1 MARPSSL
8 KASSVCRGE
17 GIGYML
23 VSSKRPHPHDLCVRA
38 SIADGRK
45 VPARLMRLDTDDLLS
60 RLAPGAA
67 DAWVV
72 AVPLL
77 DVDVTVELMGE
88 RAVELACA
96 FPQRSSK
103 IFSRMLTTLKPDV
116 ASTLR
121 GFERVH
127 EGGVPAL
134 LIREV
139 WPKEFDRVVWRVELR
154 CPEAYAA
161 ETLGLEVYNGRAHR
175 IPAAARALE
184 DHEVP
189 NPRDARRSERVVTFS
204 VEMDGR
210 ETSFFVVASAGDAEI
225 AFAGMNAPRAEGMM
239 AGARALIGGAATD
252 GAYPAYFERVRVTP
266 AELAWQRQAASQT
279 DGPLI
284 SVVMCVFK
292 PERLYFERALESVL
306 AQSWPHFELVLVNVS
321 GDDGPTNEVISAL
334 DDGRVK
340 VIVAENRSIAEN
352 TNLGIEAT
360 SGSYVSFMDHDDVLE
375 PDALYHVAMTIRD
388 DPEVDLI
395 YTDEDHLIE
404 NTVATPAFKTY
415 PNLGKLYHHNY
426 VTHLLVVSRWVLDR
440 TERTP
445 AEFSGSQDYD
455 LTLRA
460 FEVARHVTHIPRVLY
475 HWREHAL
482 STAGGRDQKPYAHEA
497 GRRALAAHLERRGI
511 AAEVEAGPVSCSYHV
526 RYELDRPSALVSII
540 IPTSDQPQ
548 LLKRCVSSIIER
560 STYHEFEIILV
571 ENNSKLSET
580 YALYNHLVA
589 ADARVRCVTWVPD
602 AQGPAFNYSAIV
614 NFGAQHATGDYLI
627 LLNNDTE
634 VIEPAWIEELMGQL
648 MRPEVGVVG
657 AKLLFEDGLIQ
668 HVGMVANPD
677 GNLCHVCQNLSA
689 TEHGAGFA
697 ATMPGDYHMVTG
709 ACQMIRAKDF
719 VALGGYDERLA
730 VGYND
735 ADFCLR
741 AFEAG
746 LISTVAERAL
756 LYHKE
761 FGTRGREILDV
772 RLKARLLQERSYMIA
787 QHPDYFGASDPSLNP
802 NVDPYSAYFSL
813 RRDLG

>member
-1 MARPSSL
+1 MARPSGL
-8 KASSVCRGE
+8 KATSVCRGE
-17 GIGYML
+17 GIGYVL
-23 VSSKRPHPHDLCVRA
+23 VSSKRPHPHDLSVRA
-38 SIADGRK
+38 SLADGRK
-45 VPARLMRLDTDDLLS
+45 VPARLMRLDTADLLS
-60 RLAPGAA
+60 RLAPGAEG
-67 DAWVV
+67 AWVV
-72 AVPLL
+72 VVPLL
-77 DVDVTVELMGE
+77 DVDVTVELLSE
-88 RAVELACA
+88 VAIELTCV

-116 ASTLR
+116 AATLR

-127 EGGVPAL
+127 DGGAPAL
-134 LIREV
+134 VIREA
-139 WPKEFDRVVWRVELR
+139 WPKERDRVVWRAELR
-154 CPEAYAA
+154 CPEGYADQV
-161 ETLGLEVYNGRAHR
+161 LGLEVYNGQANR
-175 IPAAARALE
+175 IPAGCLALE
-184 DHEVP
+184 DHTVP
-189 NPRDARRSERVVTFS
+189 SQRDHLRFERIVTFS
-204 VEMDGR
+204 I
-210 ETSFFVVASAGDAEI
+210 ETDERDRSFYVVATAAGDQI
-225 AFAGMNAPRAEGMM
+225 AFAGMNAPRAEGMV
-239 AGARALIGGAATD
+239 AGSRALIGGAATD
-252 GAYPAYFERVRVTP
+252 IDYPAYFEHVRVTA
-266 AELAWQRQAASQT
+266 AELAWQRQVASQT
-279 DGPLI
+279 DGPCI
-284 SVVMCVFK
+284 SIVMCVFK
-292 PERLYFERALESVL
+292 PERRFFERALQSVL
-306 AQSWPHFELVLVNVS
+306 AQSWTDFELVLVNVS
-321 GDDGPTNEVISAL
+321 GGDGPTDEVISSL

-340 VIVAENRSIAEN
+340 VIAAENRSIAEN
-352 TNLGIEAT
+352 TNVGIEAAT
-360 SGSYVSFMDHDDVLE
+360 GSYVAFMDHDDVLE
-375 PDALYHVAMTIRD
+375 PDALYHVAMAIHD

-404 NTVATPAFKTY
+404 NRVATPAFKTY

-426 VTHLLVVSRWVLDR
+426 VTHLLVVSRYVLDK

-460 FEVARHVTHIPRVLY
+460 FEVARSVTHIPRVLY

-497 GRRALAAHLERRGI
+497 GRRALAAHLDRRGI
-511 AAEVEAGPVSCSYHV
+511 AAAVEAGPVPCSYHV
-526 RYELDRPSALVSII
+526 RYELPQPLPLVSII

-548 LLKRCVSSIIER
+548 LLRRCVSSIIDK
-560 STYHEFEIILV
+560 STYHEFEVILV
-571 ENNSKLSET
+571 ENNSKLGET

-589 ADARVRCVTWVPD
+589 HDARVRTVTWVPEPD
-602 AQGPAFNYSAIV
+602 GPTFNYSAIV
-614 NFGAQHATGDYLI
+614 NFGAQHARGDYLV
-627 LLNNDTE
+627 LLHNDTE
-634 VIEPAWIEELMGQL
+634 VIEPGWIEELMGQL

-709 ACQMIRAKDF
+709 ACQMVRTRDF
-719 VALGGYDERLA
+719 EALGGYDERLA

-741 AFEAG
+741 AHEAG
-746 LISTVAERAL
+746 LTSTVAERAL

-772 RLKARLLQERSYMIA
+772 RLKARLLRERSYMIA
-787 QHPDYFGASDPSLNP
+787 KHPDYFGAPDPSLNP